1 MNNNET
7 LKNYIKSSYRLG
19 AGNTTIENDLR
30 TGTITSTGNSSYVG
44 DINPWNKAKDVD
56 TAGYSYIDSIQSTVS
71 QDLLI
76 AKINKLEEKVDK
88 LTKLLESIVD

>member
-44 DINPWNKAKDVD
+44 DINPWDKAKEDS
-56 TAGYSYIDSIQSTVS
+56 TGYSYIDNIRSTVS

>member
-19 AGNTTIENDLR
+19 AGNTTTENDLR

-44 DINPWNKAKDVD
+44 DIYPWDKAKEGS
-56 TAGYSYIDSIQSTVS
+56 TSYSYIDDVRTVVNH
-71 QDLLI
+71 DLLI

>member
-1 MNNNET
+1 MNKKLINNF
-7 LKNYIKSSYRLG
+7 RLG
-19 AGNTTIENDLR
+19 VGDDTLTINTEDDLR
-30 TGTITSTGNSSYVG
+30 TRTTTSIGNSYIG
-44 DINPWNKAKDVD
+44 DINPWNKARDVG
-56 TAGYSYIDSIQSTVS
+56 TAGYNYINNISSTVS

>member
-19 AGNTTIENDLR
+19 AGNTTTENDLR

-44 DINPWNKAKDVD
+44 DIYPWDKAKEDS
-56 TAGYSYIDSIQSTVS
+56 TGYSYIDGVRTVVNY
-71 QDLLI
+71 DLLI